1 MYTDSINTVAVMKL
15 LRELIGSCNVYLS
28 ETGSSV
34 NVRLVESA
42 AVYVTRMLKVFG
54 VIPDSTLLGFPFD
67 SKLLGDSNLTEE
79 VATK

>member
-1 MYTDSINTVAVMKL
+1 MNTDSINTVAVMKL
-15 LRELIGSCNVYLS
+15 LKELIGSCNVYLS

-42 AVYVTRMLKVFG
+42 AVYVTRILKVFG

-67 SKLLGDSNLTEE
+67 SKPLGDSNLTEE
-79 VATK
+79 VHS